1 MQPCPAAPLPRRPAL
16 FLGHYGVAFA
26 LKRAEPKLS
35 LGTLF
40 VATQLLDLLWGI
52 FLLLGWE
59 HVRIVPDLSAVT
71 PLEFWDYP
79 ISHSL
84 VGALVWSLVAAAGYY
99 SWPTRD
105 TTRHWQAAALVGVA
119 VFSHYPLDVLVHLP
133 DLPIMGNDST
143 KLGLGLWNHP
153 VATIIAELLVFGL
166 GLVVYVALRSKR
178 HPVRVGRLAVVVA
191 VLLGTYLASAYG
203 PLPPSVAVIAVSDI
217 GLLLLVALLA
227 AWADRRASPKE
238 LEAQHLTR
246 R

>member
-1 MQPCPAAPLPRRPAL
+1 L

-40 VATQLLDLLWGI
+40 VAVQLLDLLWGI

-59 HVRIVPDLSAVT
+59 HARIVPGNNPFT
-71 PLEFWDYP
+71 QLEFWDYP

-84 VGALVWSLVAAAGYY
+84 IGALAWSIVAAACYY

-105 TTRHWQAAALVGVA
+105 TTRHWQAAAMVGVA

-133 DLPIMGNDST
+133 DLPIMGNDSP

-153 VATIIAELLVFGL
+153 VATMVAELLVYGL
-166 GLVVYVALRSKR
+166 GVAVYVGLRSKR
-178 HPVRVGRLAVVVA
+178 HPVRAGRLAVLVA
-191 VLLGTYLASAYG
+191 LLLGTYLASAYG
-203 PLPPSVAVIAVSDI
+203 PPPPNMAIVGISVIV
-217 GLLLLVALLA
+217 LLLVVAMLA
-227 AWADRRASPKE
+227 GWVDRRTSPQE
-238 LEAQHLTR
+238 LEAQHLTPR
-246 R
+246 